1 MATKLLDN
9 FVTAFAKGMELAD
22 AKHPQAESQR
32 TRRQYQPGLGPHTEN
47 NTVGLVLDEI
57 QDNGLMDFV
66 QERFVKYPSNPRTK
80 CDLFIRSG
88 TASLY
93 IEVKMMRLL
102 GDNGKPN
109 DNILMHILSPYPQ
122 HRSAL
127 TDIQKLQNSGFG
139 EDKAIVIYGYDY
151 PEYPLKM
158 TIDAFTKLAGEKLL
172 PGVSKASFKGLIHPH
187 HKRGSV
193 YGWLVSAETS

>member
-1 MATKLLDN
+1 MKLLDN
-9 FVTAFAKGMELAD
+9 FVVAFAKGMELAD
-22 AKHPQAESQR
+22 AKRPQAESQR

-57 QDNGLMDFV
+57 ESNGLMDLG

-88 TASLY
+88 LASLY

-109 DNILMHILSPYPQ
+109 DNILMHILSPYPE

-127 TDIQKLQNSGFG
+127 TDIQKLQKSGFG

-151 PEYPLKM
+151 PDYPLKL

-172 PGVSKASFKGLIHPH
+172 PGVSKASFKGLIHPY
-187 HKRGSV
+187 HKLGSV
-193 YGWLVSAETS
+193 YGWLVSEETS

>member
-1 MATKLLDN
+1 MKLLDN
-9 FVTAFAKGMELAD
+9 FVAAFAKGMELAD
-22 AKHPQAESQR
+22 AKRPQAESQR
-32 TRRQYQPGLGPHTEN
+32 TPRQYQPGLGPHTEN

-57 QDNGLMDFV
+57 QNNGLMDFV
-66 QERFVKYPSNPRTK
+66 QERFVKYPSNPRTR

-102 GDNGKPN
+102 GDNGKTN
-109 DNILMHILSPYPQ
+109 DNIFMHILSPYPKQ
-122 HRSAL
+122 RSAL
-127 TDIQKLQNSGFG
+127 TDIQKLQDSGFDG
-139 EDKAIVIYGYDY
+139 GKAIMIYGYDY
-151 PEYPLKM
+151 DDYPLKM

-193 YGWLVSAETS
+193 YGWLVSAGTS